1 MEYFDVPGLACRAE
15 ALKKKVLILLNS
27 SWNVM
32 NFRSNLIRQL
42 LRDGYDVQVVSPQD
56 AYSERIAALGCQY
69 VPVPIDNKGTNPF
82 VDFLFFIRCLKLFF
96 SLKPDV
102 LLSYTIKPNI
112 YGSLAAGIFNL
123 PVIHNIAG
131 LGTTFSKKGWLNNV
145 VRYLYR
151 AALSRSA
158 KVFFQNIDDHNLF
171 VDEGLVSHK
180 RIDLLPGSGVDLK
193 RFTPVPAPNN
203 LDVSFLLIA
212 RLLWEKGVGDFV
224 QAAQI
229 LRQRGIKAEFS
240 ILGFLDVQNPH
251 AITQQQM
258 DEWVA
263 DGLVNYLGVSDNVS
277 EHIAAADCIVLP
289 SYYRE
294 GTPRA
299 LLEAAA
305 MAKPLVTTDAVGCRE
320 TVEDGVNGFL
330 CEPRNPEDLANKMQ
344 TFLQLSHDDRKLM
357 GKRSREK
364 VEREFDE
371 KFVIDKYRQTI
382 KDILQNHH

>member
-42 LRDGYDVQVVSPQD
+42 LRDGYDVHVASPFD
-56 AYSERIAALGCQY
+56 AYSERITALGCQY
-69 VPVPIDNKGTNPF
+69 VPVSIDNKGTNPF
-82 VDFLFFIRCLKLFF
+82 VDFLFFIRCIKLFF
-96 SLKPDV
+96 SVKPDV

-112 YGSLAAGIFNL
+112 YGSLVARLFNL

-131 LGTTFSKKGWLNNV
+131 LGATFSKNGWLNNV
-145 VRYLYR
+145 VRSLYR

-158 KVFFQNIDDHNLF
+158 MVFFQNMDDRNLF
-171 VDEGLVSHK
+171 VDEGLISHK
-180 RIDLLPGSGVDLK
+180 RVDLLPGSGVDLK
-193 RFTPVPAPNN
+193 KFNPLPASKNTK
-203 LDVSFLLIA
+203 VYFLLIA

-229 LRQRGIKAEFS
+229 LRQRGIKAEFFV
-240 ILGFLDVQNPH
+240 LGFLDVQNPS

-263 DGLVNYLGVSDNVS
+263 EGLVNYLGVSDNVS

-294 GTPRA
+294 GTPRT

-305 MAKPLVTTDAVGCRE
+305 MAKPIVTTDAVGCRE
-320 TVEDGVNGFL
+320 AVEDGVNGFL

-344 TFLQLSHDDRKLM
+344 IFSQLSHDDRNLM

-371 KFVIDKYRQTI
+371 KIVINKYCQTI
-382 KDILQNHH
+382 KSILQNRH